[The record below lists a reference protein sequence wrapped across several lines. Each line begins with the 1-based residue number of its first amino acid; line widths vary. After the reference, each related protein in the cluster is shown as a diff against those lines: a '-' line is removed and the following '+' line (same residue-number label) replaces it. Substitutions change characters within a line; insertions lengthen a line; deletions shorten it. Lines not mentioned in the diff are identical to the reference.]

1 MPRETLAGP
10 FKKALHPLQRFLLV
24 ILFFVQ
30 FEMATNML
38 RNVIVIGGSF
48 VGRVSLENPVG
59 NELPLTGCKDNRT
72 GACKSHPTNT

>member
-1 MPRETLAGP
+1 MSRETLAGP
-10 FKKALHPLQRFLLV
+10 FKKTMHPLQSFLLV

-38 RNVIVIGGSF
+38 RNIIVIGGSF
-48 VGRVSLENPVG
+48 VGRVSIEKLSG